1 MAGRSG
7 ETARPSPHVLP
18 GVAANGEAVTL
29 AERFRSGQGIVAIVG
44 LGRVGLPLAVA
55 FARAGLRVAGLEVD
69 AQRRGA
75 VELGKM
81 PFLEP
86 EADQALGEVV
96 AAGRLTVSADAG
108 EIIPY
113 ADAIVLSVGTPLA
126 ADLRPDYGQ
135 LRSALDRLAPHLR
148 AGQLLVQRST
158 VSPGTLEKVV
168 RPFLAERIP
177 AVAPELLMAAC
188 PERIAEGKAM
198 RELVSLPEIV
208 GGIDE
213 PSSAAAAALF
223 RVLNPDKTIHV
234 TDPTSAELAK
244 LFTNVYRYVNFA
256 LANEFALLAEYYQSD
271 AHEVIKMV
279 NQEYPRAGVP
289 RPGPAGGPC
298 LSKDGYFLVEEL
310 SLPDFVLLAWKLND
324 SAPAYLIRRLAR
336 RLAEHGLTVSGT
348 PVAVLGRTFKR
359 DSDDDRQSPALRIIE
374 LLEREG
380 ADVRVHDPFVPG
392 RTLEEALSGA
402 RALVLATNHSFYD
415 DLDPADVASLMAEPR
430 VGVDCWGVLDR
441 EAFASSG
448 ISVSTFGV
456 GEGP

>member
-1 MAGRSG
+1 MSVADRLGAGRG
-7 ETARPSPHVLP
+7 T
-18 GVAANGEAVTL
+18 
-29 AERFRSGQGIVAIVG
+29 VAIVG
-44 LGRVGLPLAVA
+44 LGRVGLPLGIA
-55 FARAGLRVAGLEVD
+55 FARAGLDVRGLEVD
-69 AQRRGA
+69 AHRRRA

-81 PFLEP
+81 PFHEP
-86 EADQALGEVV
+86 DADEALRQAVDTGGLSVSDDP
-96 AAGRLTVSADAG
+96 AAV
-108 EIIPY
+108 IPP

-126 ADLRPDYGQ
+126 PDLRPDYAQ
-135 LRSALDRLAPHLR
+135 LRAALERLAPHLR
-148 AGQLLVQRST
+148 PGQLLVQRST

-177 AVAPELLMAAC
+177 EVAAELLLAAC

-198 RELVSLPEIV
+198 RELATLPEIV

-213 PSSAAAAALF
+213 PSAEAAAALF
-223 RVLNPDKTIHV
+223 RILNPDKVIHV

-256 LANEFALLAEYYQSD
+256 LANEFALLAEYYRAD
-271 AHEVIKMV
+271 AHEVIRMV
-279 NQEYPRAGVP
+279 NEAYPRADVP
-289 RPGPAGGPC
+289 GPGPAGGPC

-324 SAPAYLIRRLAR
+324 SAPAYLVRRLAR
-336 RLAEHGLTVSGT
+336 RLDQHRLELAGT

-359 DSDDDRQSPALRIIE
+359 DSDDDRQSPAVRIIE

-380 ADVRVHDPFVPG
+380 AKVRVHDPFVAGP
-392 RTLEEALSGA
+392 TLEEALSGA
-402 RALVLATNHSFYD
+402 RAFVLATNHSFYD
-415 DLDPADVASLMAEPR
+415 GLQPTEMAALMSEPR
-430 VGVDCWGVLDR
+430 VAVDCWGVLDR
-441 EAFASSG
+441 RAFADAG

>member
-1 MAGRSG
+1 VS
-7 ETARPSPHVLP
+7 
-18 GVAANGEAVTL
+18 L
-29 AERFRSGQGIVAIVG
+29 AERLEAREATVAVVG
-44 LGRVGLPLAVA
+44 LGRVGLPLAIA
-55 FARAGLRVAGLEVD
+55 FARAGLDVRGLEVD
-69 AQRRGA
+69 QQRRGA

-81 PFLEP
+81 PFHEP
-86 EADQALGEVV
+86 EADEALRAVV
-96 AAGRLTVSADAG
+96 TAEKLSVTDDPKEA
-108 EIIPY
+108 IPP

-126 ADLRPDYGQ
+126 ADLRPDYAQ
-135 LRSALDRLAPHLR
+135 LRAALERLAPHLR
-148 AGQLLVQRST
+148 RGQLLVQRST

-168 RPFLAERIP
+168 RPFLSQRIP
-177 AVAPELLMAAC
+177 DVAPELLLAAC

-198 RELVSLPEIV
+198 RELATLPEIV

-213 PSSAAAAALF
+213 PSAEAAAALF
-223 RVLNPDKTIHV
+223 RALNPSKTIHV

-256 LANEFALLAEYYQSD
+256 LANEFALLAEYYRAD
-271 AHEVIKMV
+271 AHDVIRIV
-279 NQEYPRAGVP
+279 NEGYPRASVP

-324 SAPAYLIRRLAR
+324 SAPAYMVRRLAS
-336 RLAEHGLTVSGT
+336 RLAEHGLKTAGT

-359 DSDDDRQSPALRIIE
+359 DSDDERQSPAIRIIE

-380 ADVRVHDPFVPG
+380 ADVRAHDPFVPG
-392 RTLEEALSGA
+392 LTLEEALTGA
-402 RALVLATNHSFYD
+402 RAFVLATNHSFYD
-415 DLDPADVASLMAEPR
+415 SLDPSEVASMLVEPR

-441 EAFASSG
+441 RRFSEAG